1 MKRICFGFL
10 ILIFMAPFAHTAHA
24 ADDNHEASDMLITAN
39 QVYAEVERIEADVLS
54 IMKSRKRA
62 STARIKTI
70 AAHFKPRHV
79 WQKTYEVLV
88 KINIFRR
95 AENYP
100 TISVSALEPTK
111 TLHPKMLFD
120 QSQRILTELN
130 LIKLRLN
137 IQHSSPTPPVRK
149 LTGKTS
155 NDVYALLDKV
165 SNDLDSLIGY
175 GFTPSDVFSQAIRL
189 NSDIELILQALDVT
203 DDSFPPL
210 KHKNSQPADAYRAAM
225 QLLQTVNRLQRFLS
239 IDVSDFSGLKKDT
252 IRPADVFEL
261 IGLINAELQPIKF
274 ALSLP
279 YARTPASKHYEAKI
293 PADVEQLIGWSNNR
307 LQQVHSS
314 SL

>member
-1 MKRICFGFL
+1 MKRLCFSFL
-10 ILIFMAPFAHTAHA
+10 MFVFMTPFSAYA
-24 ADDNHEASDMLITAN
+24 AQGGNEPSDTLITAN
-39 QVYAEVERIEADVLS
+39 QVYAEVERIESDVLS
-54 IMKSRKRA
+54 IMKSRKHP
-62 STARIKTI
+62 STAKIKTI
-70 AAHFKPRHV
+70 AVHFKPRHV

-111 TLHPKMLFD
+111 VLHPKMVFD

-130 LIKLRLN
+130 LIKVRLN
-137 IQHSSPTPPVRK
+137 ILPSSPTPPARK
-149 LTGKTS
+149 ITGKTS

-175 GFTPSDVFSQAIRL
+175 GFTPSNVFSQAIRL
-189 NSDIELILQALDVT
+189 NNDVELILQTLDVT
-203 DDSFPPL
+203 DDSVPPL
-210 KHKNSQPADAYRAAM
+210 KHKNSQPADAYQAAM
-225 QLLQTVNRLQRFLS
+225 GLLQTVNRLQRFLS
-239 IDVSDFSGLKKDT
+239 IDVSDFSSLKKGT

-279 YARTPASKHYEAKI
+279 YARTPASKHYEAKT
-293 PADVEQLIGWSNNR
+293 PADVEQLIGWINNR
-307 LQQVHSS
+307 LKQVHSS